1 MITTQPEKR
10 RGKRGMAPVLHNRLR
25 EWRNE
30 RNLSQER
37 LGEMTG
43 LHQQT
48 IHRIESGMMQMTIHY
63 LDLFSSALRI
73 RPVDLLPQKMSKDDY
88 RTVEGTAVKVIRWPD
103 VGKIEADEVGDVPV
117 VSTRLESTTL
127 LATRVVDDSLA
138 PDLMSDDIA
147 IFDYSDQSLKDG
159 GMYVVKINGLTT
171 IRRYRNVGLIRFE
184 GTSGRHLIRED
195 DDIKVIG
202 RVREKIRTL

>member
-1 MITTQPEKR
+1 
-10 RGKRGMAPVLHNRLR
+10 
-25 EWRNE
+25 
-30 RNLSQER
+30 
-37 LGEMTG
+37 MTG